1 MKTLS
6 DTLEAWRPGISPD
19 WMAQLA
25 APQISEVGRITRIA
39 DGIIELT
46 GLPSI
51 RPDELLAFPG
61 DIMGFAKT
69 LDPDVVGCVMLDPP
83 AALNPG
89 DLVRSTS
96 RTVSVPVG
104 DALLGRVI
112 DPLGRPHDGKPPI
125 QTRERSAIEQ
135 PAPDVMHR
143 NLIKDPLETG
153 ITIVDAMFAIGRGQ
167 RELIIGDRSSGKT
180 ALAVDTIINQ
190 RNTEVICVYVSIG
203 QKLSDIRSVI
213 DTVHTH
219 GMTERTVIVAS
230 QSSAPPGL
238 QWIAPYAGFAIAEY
252 FRDKGKHVLIV
263 LDDLTK
269 HAAVH
274 REISLLLRQPPGREA
289 YPGDIFHIH
298 ARMLERAAQ
307 LLPEHGGGSLTAL
320 PIAETQAGNLSA
332 YIPTNLISITDG
344 QIYLDSKL
352 FSNGIKPAV
361 DVGRSVSRVGGKAQR
376 PALRSVAAGL
386 RLDYAQFLEL
396 EVFTRFGA
404 VVDPHTKDIIEHGR
418 RIRGT
423 LAQGRHAPLSMSA
436 QVALLLALNEGL
448 LDTCTPADVE
458 AFKSRLVDCLHQHT
472 ADELTEIATK
482 GTLSDANRDALI
494 LAMTALS
501 RQITG
506 QPSDTAP

>member
-6 DTLEAWRPGISPD
+6 DTLDTWQPSLSSD
-19 WMAQLA
+19 WMGQIAE
-25 APQISEVGRITRIA
+25 PQIDEVGRIKRIA
-39 DGIIELT
+39 DGIIELS

-61 DIMGFAKT
+61 NIMGFAKT

-83 AALNPG
+83 SQLNPG
-89 DLVRSTS
+89 DLVRSTG

-104 DALLGRVI
+104 DELLGRVI
-112 DPLGRPHDGKPPI
+112 DPLGRALDGKSAI
-125 QTRERSAIEQ
+125 QTKKRSAIDQ

-143 NLIKDPLETG
+143 NLIKEPLETG
-153 ITIVDAMFAIGRGQ
+153 ITIIDAMFAVGRGQ

-180 ALAVDTIINQ
+180 ALAVDAIINQ
-190 RNTEVICVYVSIG
+190 RHTGVICIYVSIG
-203 QKLSDIRSVI
+203 QKLSDIQSAI

-219 GMTERTVIVAS
+219 GMVDHTVFVTCHAS
-230 QSSAPPGL
+230 SPAGL
-238 QWIAPYAGFAIAEY
+238 QWIAPYAGFAIAEH
-252 FRDKGKHVLIV
+252 FRDKGAHVLIV

-269 HAAVH
+269 HAAIH

-361 DVGRSVSRVGGKAQR
+361 DVGRSVSRVGGKAQK

-404 VVDPHTKDIIEHGR
+404 VVDSNTKKVIEHGR
-418 RIRGT
+418 RIRAT
-423 LAQGRHAPLSMSA
+423 LAQGRHAPLSMPV

-448 LDTCTPADVE
+448 LDSCAPSDVD
-458 AFKSRLVDCLHQHT
+458 AFKSKLADWLNEHTSAVLH
-472 ADELTEIATK
+472 EISTS
-482 GTLSDANRDALI
+482 GVLSDDHRDALI
-494 LAMTALS
+494 VAMTSLS
-501 RQITG
+501 QQITG
-506 QPSDTAP
+506 QKKGPAP

>member
-1 MKTLS
+1 MKTLF
-6 DTLEAWRPGISPD
+6 DTLDTWQPSLSSE
-19 WMAQLA
+19 WMAEIA
-25 APQISEVGRITRIA
+25 KPEIDEVGRIKRIA
-39 DGIIELT
+39 DGIIELS

-51 RPDELLAFPG
+51 RPDELLEFPG
-61 DIMGFAKT
+61 NIMGFAKT
-69 LDPDVVGCVMLDPP
+69 LDTDVVGCVMLDPP
-83 AALNPG
+83 SQLNPG
-89 DLVRSTS
+89 DLVRSTG

-104 DALLGRVI
+104 DELLGRVI
-112 DPLGRPHDGKPPI
+112 DPLGRALDGKPAIQSKKRSPI
-125 QTRERSAIEQ
+125 DQ

-143 NLIKDPLETG
+143 NLIKEPLETG
-153 ITIVDAMFAIGRGQ
+153 ITVIDAMFAIGRGQ

-180 ALAVDTIINQ
+180 ALAVDAIINQ
-190 RNTEVICVYVSIG
+190 RHTDVICVYVSIG

-213 DTVHTH
+213 DTIHTH
-219 GMTERTVIVAS
+219 GMSDRTVFVTCHAS
-230 QSSAPPGL
+230 SPAGL
-238 QWIAPYAGFAIAEY
+238 QWIAPYAGFAIAEH
-252 FRDKGKHVLIV
+252 FRDSGGHVLIV

-320 PIAETQAGNLSA
+320 PIAQTQAGNLSA

-361 DVGRSVSRVGGKAQR
+361 DVGRSVSRVGGKAQK

-396 EVFTRFGA
+396 EVFTRFGS
-404 VVDPHTKDIIEHGR
+404 VVDSNTKKVIEHGR
-418 RIRGT
+418 RIRAT
-423 LAQGRHAPLSMSA
+423 LAQGRHTPLSMPV
-436 QVALLLALNEGL
+436 QVALLLALNESL
-448 LDTCTPADVE
+448 LDSCPTDGVHT
-458 AFKSRLVDCLHQHT
+458 FKSKLADWLNQH
-472 ADELTEIATK
+472 ASAVLDEISTSGI
-482 GTLSDANRDALI
+482 LSDDHRDALI
-494 LAMTALS
+494 VAMTSLNQ
-501 RQITG
+501 QISG
-506 QPSDTAP
+506 QKKERAP